1 MRLLVEDIKQIGHII
16 AARYFSDQG
25 WRFTDLKQSK
35 NKIIEAYE
43 TVNEQYAK
51 YPYMSKDWYVEN
63 SVQKEYLLTA
73 RWENLDVL
81 AHFLQ
86 TWPDQFDF
94 FLKINAQTSMCIVN
108 IPQSVLTKEQE
119 NAIEEARKIGYNV
132 YIFKAL
138 VPDNMDFELEEV
150 MGGISGRGVFK

>member
-1 MRLLVEDIKQIGHII
+1 MRLLVDDINKIGHII

-25 WRFTDLKQSK
+25 WRFTDLKQSR

-43 TVNEQYAK
+43 TVNEQYSK

-81 AHFLQ
+81 AYFLQ

-94 FLKINAQTSMCIVN
+94 VLKINAQTSMCIVN
-108 IPQSVLTKEQE
+108 IPQSVLTGEQE
-119 NAIEEARKIGYNV
+119 NAIEDARKIGYNV
-132 YIFKAL
+132 YIFNAHI
-138 VPDNMDFELEEV
+138 PGNIDFELEEV